1 MNVNLSKYSF
11 LFTIIHSM
19 TSIHPILER
28 MRFLCPSNSG
38 LSYCAQCF
46 LSALCSFF
54 CPLRIVAAVAAD
66 SKETA
71 NLSLLL
77 VSRGKASLPAMVR
90 TTSVGSSYSL
100 CMRSLSTFYSPR
112 SCSAIMS
119 NYRIV
124 TLCSRLRISSQ

>member
-71 NLSLLL
+71 NLCLLL